1 MSSPPTLELTSR
13 RLSRAISIS
22 LTVRNYPPAD
32 YAGIVVLQLPDNA
45 TAPQVV
51 KLLETFVRREDWLA
65 KLRLRLAIVE
75 VWRVRF
81 RPA

>member
-1 MSSPPTLELTSR
+1 V
-13 RLSRAISIS
+13 ISIS
-22 LTVRNYPPAD
+22 LTSATIPPRAPAD

-51 KLLETFVRREDWLA
+51 NLLETFVRRKDWLA
-65 KLRLRLAIVE
+65 KLRRRLAIVE
-75 VWRVRF
+75 IWRVRF